1 MTDIAITHPVERI
14 ARVLCAQDYSEKGE
28 GLGSGRGAAIS
39 AAVSSHCDHGWRE
52 EIVRAAEVLRT
63 LREQARQLTGTSPEV
78 PAVRLQEPNTAR
90 PYSPRVGGG
99 GG

>member
-63 LREQARQLTGTSPEV
+63 LREPTEDMVKAGE
-78 PAVRLQEPNTAR
+78 AA
-90 PYSPRVGGG
+90 GGG
-99 GG
+99 AADVWNAMVRSALGEAE